1 MNDCLH
7 EVQDVPITDLI
18 LDEALQPRCETD
30 LSLIEDYAMLL
41 MEGTDL
47 PPLTVFRDG
56 AKRLWLADG
65 YHRLRAHRALDRTEV
80 PCDVQ
85 AGERIDAIQYSVVAN
100 AKHGK
105 PRSRGDLARSYEI
118 LKREGLVVP
127 GDAVRVQALLQC
139 SGAWAFKLTQAD
151 RDRAKRERDR
161 AILDKREEGKSER
174 EIARETGLLPQTV
187 HNVLNRPPKNST
199 VENFGA
205 SLEGGP
211 FTHCPEMAPDGEA
224 IAAPSPGERQS
235 LPAAALGEVA
245 QQDQAAQ
252 PLPVPNGPSTAPEVP
267 RFEDYVD
274 PVALEAWY
282 RVIKA
287 LQAVAALQPVPAL
300 IQSPCPQVFH
310 AVEAALPA
318 AAAWLQRFEQ
328 EFSHV
333 KQLPEIA

>member
-7 EVQDVPITDLI
+7 EFQHVPITDLI
-18 LDEALQPRCETD
+18 LDDALQPRCEID

-47 PPLTVFRDG
+47 PPLTVFRDR
-56 AKRLWLADG
+56 AERLWLADG

-127 GDAVRVQALLQC
+127 GDAARVRELLQC
-139 SGAWAFKLTQAD
+139 SGERAFTLSRAD
-151 RDRAKRERDR
+151 RDRAKRDRDR
-161 AILDKREEGKSER
+161 TILEKREAGKSEG
-174 EIARETGLLPQTV
+174 EIARETGVPRPTVYRVLDQAVQNSETESWTTPADCGRAVHLPVTAV
-187 HNVLNRPPKNST
+187 
-199 VENFGA
+199 
-205 SLEGGP
+205 
-211 FTHCPEMAPDGEA
+211 DGEA
-224 IAAPSPGERQS
+224 IAETRSGLRQASPDLTAGED
-235 LPAAALGEVA
+235 A

-252 PLPVPNGPSTAPEVP
+252 PLPVPNGPPVAPDSL

-287 LQAVAALQPVPAL
+287 LQAIAALEPVPAL

-328 EFSHV
+328 EFPHV